1 MEDLDS
7 VWIKTKEY
15 SCRWIYMES
24 VDNNTFLVSRALKMK
39 NPTTQ
44 CDQDLDKFGPQ
55 LTPCGIQ
62 NWCGIYTI
70 YILQN
75 PTNQ

>member
-1 MEDLDS
+1 MFREAEGGWMEDLDS

-39 NPTTQ
+39 IPTTQ
-44 CDQDLDKFGPQ
+44 CD
-55 LTPCGIQ
+55 
-62 NWCGIYTI
+62 
-70 YILQN
+70 
-75 PTNQ
+75 

>member
-15 SCRWIYMES
+15 SCRWIYMDS
-24 VDNNTFLVSRALKMK
+24 VDNNTFLALEMK

-44 CDQDLDKFGPQ
+44 C
-55 LTPCGIQ
+55 
-62 NWCGIYTI
+62 Y
-70 YILQN
+70 
-75 PTNQ
+75 